1 MAKLSREQIRQLLTD
16 AGFKKNGVDTE
27 IMVSI
32 AFAESG
38 GETTAHNNKPP
49 DDSYGLWQINMLG
62 KMGPSR
68 RKQFG
73 ITDNKQ
79 LFDPRINAR
88 AAKKIY
94 DSQGLNAWTTYT
106 RGTYMKYADGV
117 SPEEGG
123 HTNPV
128 AGAKDL
134 VDGLDP
140 TNGISGA
147 INAFSETMFKGV
159 SNIAGILIAIVCVI
173 LGVVILLR
181 SALPIGKVA
190 KVAKGLAK

>member
-1 MAKLSREQIRQLLTD
+1 MALTRDQIRQLLTN

-38 GETTAHNNKPP
+38 GNPNAHNNKPP

-62 KMGPSR
+62 KLGPER
-68 RKQFG
+68 RKRFG
-73 ITDNKQ
+73 ITSNTQ
-79 LFDPRINAR
+79 LFDPATNAR
-88 AAKKIY
+88 AAKIIY

-106 RGTYMKYADGV
+106 RGTYLKYGDGT

-128 AGAKDL
+128 
-134 VDGLDP
+134 DGLKEQASDALGVS
-140 TNGISGA
+140 GISSA
-147 INAFSETMFKGV
+147 INAVGDNFFKVG
-159 SNIAGILIAIVCVI
+159 SNLIGILVAIVLIV
-173 LGVVILLR
+173 LGAVFLLR
-181 SALPIGKVA
+181 NVVPTGKIA
-190 KVAKGLAK
+190 KKVLK